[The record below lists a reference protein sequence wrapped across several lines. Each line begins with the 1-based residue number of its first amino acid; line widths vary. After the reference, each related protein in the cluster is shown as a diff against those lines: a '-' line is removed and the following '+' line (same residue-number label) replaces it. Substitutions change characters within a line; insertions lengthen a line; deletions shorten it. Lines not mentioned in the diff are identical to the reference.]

1 MKIIVFNSPNYSIK
15 NRKKENI
22 KFIVIHYTGM
32 QSERACIKRLSSNK
46 SQVSTHYLINRAG
59 SIIKMV
65 NEKRIARHAGK
76 SKWKNFINL
85 NDQSIGIELVNKGHQ
100 FRYENFSKKQI
111 SKLILLCDF
120 LIKKYKIKKTN
131 ILGHSDIAPLRKRDP
146 GEKFPWQFLSQKK
159 IGYWHTVNKKNI
171 KKQSLNKNELR
182 NLFFKNLHKI
192 GYRYFDKKKP
202 SKNDTKVTKAF
213 QRRFRQN
220 KVNGL
225 IDQEC
230 LQISQYLASSLKY

>member
-1 MKIIVFNSPNYSIK
+1 MKAVIFNSPNYSIK
-15 NRKKENI
+15 TRKKKNI
-22 KFIVIHYTGM
+22 KFIIIHYTGM
-32 QSERACIKRLSSNK
+32 QSERACIERLSSNK

-59 SIIKMV
+59 STIKMV
-65 NEKRIARHAGK
+65 NEKNTAWHAGK

-85 NDQSIGIELVNKGHQ
+85 NNQSIGIELVNKGHQ
-100 FRYENFSKKQI
+100 FGYENFSKKQI
-111 SKLILLCDF
+111 SKLILLCEF
-120 LIKKYKIKKTN
+120 LIKKYKIKKSN
-131 ILGHSDIAPLRKRDP
+131 ILGHSDIAPLRKKDP
-146 GEKFPWQFLSQKK
+146 GEKFPWQFLSKKK
-159 IGYWHTVNKKNI
+159 IGYWYGINKKVI
-171 KKQSLNKNELR
+171 KKQNLNKNGLR
-182 NLFFKNLHKI
+182 NSFFINLHKI

-202 SKNDTKVTKAF
+202 SKDDAKVTKAF

>member
-65 NEKRIARHAGK
+65 NEKRIAWHAGK

-120 LIKKYKIKKTN
+120 LIKKYKIKKTS

-159 IGYWHTVNKKNI
+159 IGYWHAVNKKNI
-171 KKQSLNKNELR
+171 KKQSLNKSELR

>member
-1 MKIIVFNSPNYSIK
+1 M
-15 NRKKENI
+15 
-22 KFIVIHYTGM
+22 
-32 QSERACIKRLSSNK
+32 NK
-46 SQVSTHYLINRAG
+46 S
-59 SIIKMV
+59 
-65 NEKRIARHAGK
+65 
-76 SKWKNFINL
+76 
-85 NDQSIGIELVNKGHQ
+85 
-100 FRYENFSKKQI
+100 
-111 SKLILLCDF
+111 
-120 LIKKYKIKKTN
+120 
-131 ILGHSDIAPLRKRDP
+131 
-146 GEKFPWQFLSQKK
+146 
-159 IGYWHTVNKKNI
+159 
-171 KKQSLNKNELR
+171 ELR